1 MSRRL
6 TVALIAVACC
16 AAFGGCVKKNE
27 PADKILLATDVDS
40 VVRDV
45 NGFTDELVRTVETA
59 QEPRAGMD
67 AAQKLL
73 DERRPV
79 LAARIASV
87 KSGTQLQTDAA
98 ARGRWLEAEVDNT
111 NRVHGLGSRLFD
123 ASMRDPDLKS
133 RLDRLVAD
141 YDSMFKDPAGH

>member
-6 TVALIAVACC
+6 TVALIAFTCC
-16 AAFGGCVKKNE
+16 LAFGGCVKKSE
-27 PADKILLATDVDS
+27 PADKILLSTDVDS

-45 NGFTDELVRTVETA
+45 NSFTDELARAVETA
-59 QEPRAGMD
+59 QEPRAGVD

-79 LAARIASV
+79 LAARIAAV
-87 KSGTQLQTDAA
+87 KAGPQLQGDAA

-111 NRVHGLGSRLFD
+111 NRVHGFESKLFD
-123 ASMRDPDLKS
+123 ASMRDPELKS
-133 RLDRLVAD
+133 RLAKLVAD

>member
-16 AAFGGCVKKNE
+16 LAFGGCMKKNE

-59 QEPRAGMD
+59 QEPRAGVD

-73 DERRPV
+73 DEHRTT
-79 LAARIASV
+79 LAGRIAAV
-87 KSGTQLQTDAA
+87 KSGTQLQRDAA
-98 ARGRWLEAEVDNT
+98 ARGRWLEAEVDKP
-111 NRVHGLGSRLFD
+111 NRVKGLGSKLFPP
-123 ASMRDPDLKS
+123 SM
-133 RLDRLVAD
+133 
-141 YDSMFKDPAGH
+141 